1 MQLLFHKQQ
10 SSSSIVCGIPLFLLE
25 LPSLRSVVF
34 AQDACRHVQR
44 MSLVEFPSLEEV
56 HVEMNALSAMKSL
69 EINSLPKLNTFHMI
83 ASNSSLIQI
92 SIQSGESC
100 ND

>member
-1 MQLLFHKQQ
+1 MN
-10 SSSSIVCGIPLFLLE
+10 
-25 LPSLRSVVF
+25 
-34 AQDACRHVQR
+34 
-44 MSLVEFPSLEEV
+44 LVEFPSLEEV

-69 EINSLPKLNTFHMI
+69 EISSLPKLHTFRMI